1 MMHGVHIGGQ
11 RAEAFLE
18 LVRGIDPGRVLLVG
32 VDVAKATWYV
42 VAANLLGEVVVDGVR
57 LPADRAGL
65 AECERLIAA
74 TRSMLGAEVVVV
86 GVEAAGH
93 HHQTLVGHLSDR
105 GELVVRLLN
114 PAQVAAVR
122 KQQGNRRRK
131 TDWLDAAAVC
141 ELLARGEGSP
151 VHADGSPAGAL
162 RPLWSGRKDLVD
174 ARGRLRQQAGAL
186 VDCLWPGFSATDKQ
200 AGVTPVLSSPF
211 DTKAGRVVVGLLAEG
226 WTPARIAA
234 TGPAELRQIFAARGC
249 RLSRPLTGRLIARAA
264 AALPA
269 HLAATA
275 GKPAT
280 LAALLGAL
288 DALQGQIARLEAEM
302 APLLAATQ
310 GAKLTQIR
318 GVSTVTAAGLV
329 AFVGHTQRWAE
340 WSKVWRAAGLDPARS
355 QSGSGDHS
363 FGISR
368 EGSAWGR
375 RAILDLAASVCRQPG
390 RWGDGY
396 RARLLHRKHPKVA
409 LTAAGNQVGRTCFAL
424 MASGA
429 DYDPDHELRRT
440 KQFTAKK
447 PKAGG
452 QAA

>member
-11 RAEAFLE
+11 RAGAFLE

-74 TRSMLGAEVVVV
+74 ARSRLGAEVVVV

-186 VDCLWPGFSATDKQ
+186 VDCLWPGFSATDTQ
-200 AGVTPVLSSPF
+200 AGSPRC
-211 DTKAGRVVVGLLAEG
+211 A
-226 WTPARIAA
+226 
-234 TGPAELRQIFAARGC
+234 
-249 RLSRPLTGRLIARAA
+249 
-264 AALPA
+264 
-269 HLAATA
+269 
-275 GKPAT
+275 
-280 LAALLGAL
+280 
-288 DALQGQIARLEAEM
+288 
-302 APLLAATQ
+302 
-310 GAKLTQIR
+310 
-318 GVSTVTAAGLV
+318 
-329 AFVGHTQRWAE
+329 
-340 WSKVWRAAGLDPARS
+340 PARS
-355 QSGSGDHS
+355 TPRLAGWWSGCSP
-363 FGISR
+363 
-368 EGSAWGR
+368 
-375 RAILDLAASVCRQPG
+375 RAGPQAASLPPVPPSCARSSPPVAAGCLG
-390 RWGDGY
+390 RW
-396 RARLLHRKHPKVA
+396 L
-409 LTAAGNQVGRTCFAL
+409 VG
-424 MASGA
+424 
-429 DYDPDHELRRT
+429 
-440 KQFTAKK
+440 
-447 PKAGG
+447 
-452 QAA
+452 